1 MAKKKE
7 ITTVTDIADV
17 LKLFGN
23 GKVKRETEIQVKDYE
38 VDIGPNTEYVLLD
51 LNTVVTENHE
61 VNITFENVKFKN
73 VDKIKAPHLSNLV
86 FKNCT
91 FSPRLVVD
99 AGRVIM
105 DGCTVGKLIITSDFN
120 PVTIRN
126 SGAGSLNNIHIS
138 KASNVCIESCKNIG
152 TLNISVI
159 TGMLEL
165 RHVTMAEIEIDN
177 CAFHQLVMHN
187 TKCPRLRIRFSNV
200 YIVSISHSEIP
211 EKFFA
216 VGTMIASRLDLRTSK
231 IGLLEFSQ
239 VAIIGDFMY
248 DPENIQNIVTYT
260 SVGFKPPEK
269 DFIMYKSCDVRNQ
282 DGNYVGEA
290 IVELAV
296 PAKADRVYC
305 GELKIRVS
313 EAKVMKILT
322 REGEPYSNAK
332 NYKIFS
338 HHDNTFIYKIG
349 KTVKPKKEFDN
360 TSGKCGS
367 GIHGFIKFV
376 DAVNYN

>member
-7 ITTVTDIADV
+7 ITTVTDIEDI

-23 GKVKRETEIQVKDYE
+23 GKVKRETAIQVNDYE
-38 VDIGPNTEYVLLD
+38 VDIEPTSKYVLLD

-61 VNITFENVKFKN
+61 VDITFKNVKFKN
-73 VDKIKAPHLSNLV
+73 VDEIRAPRLSNLV

-91 FSPRLVVD
+91 FGPRLTVD
-99 AGRVIM
+99 AGRVTM
-105 DGCTVGKLIITSDFN
+105 EGCKVDDLIIRSDFQ

-126 SGAGSLNNIHIS
+126 SGPGSLNNIHIS
-138 KASNVCIESCKNIG
+138 KARNVYIESCKNIG
-152 TLNISVI
+152 TLKISVI
-159 TGMLEL
+159 TGMFEL
-165 RHVTMAEIEIDN
+165 RHVTMAEMEIDD
-177 CAFHQLVMHN
+177 CTFHKLFMHN
-187 TKCPRLRIRFSNV
+187 SKCPRLSLRFSHV
-200 YIVSISHSEIP
+200 YIVALSYSEIP
-211 EKFFA
+211 EKFYA
-216 VGTMIASRLDLRTSK
+216 VSTMIASKLDLLTSK
-231 IGLLEFSQ
+231 IGVLELSQ
-239 VAIIGDFMY
+239 VALMGDFKY
-248 DPENIQNIVTYT
+248 EPENIQAIKAYT
-260 SVGFKPPEK
+260 SIGIKPPEK

-282 DGNYVGEA
+282 DGNYVGKA
-290 IVELAV
+290 IVQLAV

-322 REGEPYSNAK
+322 RDGEPYRNAK

-338 HHDNTFIYKIG
+338 AHDNHFIYKIG
-349 KTVKPKKEFDN
+349 KTVKPEKGFDK

-376 DAVNYN
+376 DAVNYA

>member
-1 MAKKKE
+1 MAKKKV
-7 ITTVTDIADV
+7 IITVTDIADI
-17 LKLFGN
+17 LKLFSN
-23 GKVKRETEIQVKDYE
+23 GKAKRETAIQVSDYI
-38 VDIGPNTEYVLLD
+38 VDIGPTTEYVMLD

-61 VNITFENVKFKN
+61 VDITFKNVKFKN
-73 VDKIKAPHLSNLV
+73 VDKIKAPHLTNLV
-86 FKNCT
+86 FENCT

-105 DGCTVGKLIITSDFN
+105 DGCKVDDLIITSDFK

-138 KASNVCIESCKNIG
+138 KASNVYIESCKNIG
-152 TLNISVI
+152 TLKTTVI
-159 TGMLEL
+159 TGIFEI
-165 RHVTMAEIEIDN
+165 RHTTMAEIEIDN
-177 CAFHQLVMHN
+177 CTVHKFFMHN
-187 TKCPRLRIRFSNV
+187 SKCPRLSISFSNL
-200 YIVSISHSEIP
+200 YIVYLSQSEIP
-211 EKFFA
+211 ERFFA
-216 VGTMIASRLDLRTSK
+216 VCTMISNRLDVLSSK
-231 IGLLEFSQ
+231 VGSLEFNQ
-239 VAIIGDFMY
+239 VALIGDFRY

-260 SVGFKPPEK
+260 SVGIKPPEK
-269 DFIMYKSCDVRNQ
+269 DFIIYKSCDVRNQ
-282 DGNYVGEA
+282 DGDYVGKA

-296 PAKADRVYC
+296 PAKANRVYC

-322 REGEPYSNAK
+322 RDGKPYRNAK
-332 NYKIFS
+332 NYKILS
-338 HHDNTFIYKIG
+338 SHDNNFIYKIG